1 MAAKRIP
8 ELAAITGATSA
19 ADDQLV
25 IFDTTENKTRRILRS
40 ELAVG
45 VVGDLPFTP
54 TGFVASNTLQGA
66 VTEIVNDLASA
77 NGAAVVGYNPAGDIA
92 AVSVQSA
99 LDELDTEKQPR
110 NAGLT
115 DISGLAKTDGNV
127 IVGNGTNWV
136 AESGATARTSLGL
149 GTGDSPQFTAIEL
162 GAATDTT
169 LTRTSAGRIAVEGD
183 TVLQA
188 IDIGN
193 TVQAYDADTAKYDDT
208 TANFTGTLQNGGSNV
223 LVDTDIGSTIQAY
236 DADTAKYDDATAN
249 FTGTLQ
255 NGGSNVLVD
264 TDIGSTVQAYD
275 ADTAKYDDTTANFT
289 GTLQNGGSNVVVD
302 SDIGSTVQAYDADTA
317 KYDDATANFTGTL
330 QNGGSNV
337 VVDTDI
343 GSTVQA
349 YDADTAKLDVAQ
361 TWTAKQTFGA
371 AAASSFELLSGGIT
385 TEAGTTRTLAAGD
398 NGKVIYCTS
407 GSAVTITCATGLGA
421 GFSCTIVQGGDG
433 KVTIAAGAATLVS
446 YSSLFSTMGK
456 YAVVSLISPVADTF
470 LAAGNLGV

>member
-1 MAAKRIP
+1 MAARRIP
-8 ELAAITGATSA
+8 ELDALAGASTAS
-19 ADDQLV
+19 DDQLV
-25 IFDTTENKTRRILRS
+25 IFDTSADKTRRIFRS

-45 VVGDLPFTP
+45 IVGNLPFTP
-54 TGFVASNTLQGA
+54 TGFVAASTIPTAL
-66 VTEIVNDLASA
+66 TEVITDLASA
-77 NGAAVVGYNPAGDIA
+77 NGAALIGNTPAGAIA
-92 AVSVQSA
+92 ATSVQA
-99 LDELDTEKQPR
+99 AINELDTEKQPV

-115 DISGLAKTDGNV
+115 DIAGLAKTDGNI

-169 LTRTSAGRIAVEGD
+169 ITRTSAGRIAVEGD

-223 LVDTDIGSTIQAY
+223 LVDTDIGST
-236 DADTAKYDDATAN
+236 
-249 FTGTLQ
+249 
-255 NGGSNVLVD
+255 
-264 TDIGSTVQAYD
+264 VQAYD
-275 ADTAKYDDTTANFT
+275 ADTAKYDDVTANFT

-337 VVDTDI
+337 LVDTDI

-371 AAASSFELLSGGIT
+371 AAASSFELLSGGII

-398 NGKVIYCTS
+398 NGKVIHCTS